1 MLSGHS
7 IAASWADEMGGWTF
21 SSKCPYCWFVSWPDW
36 TRTETCGSISAQLA
50 GAFVPLCRHGVL
62 ARGIA
67 GLLTGEGWGEHTHTY
82 TPREWLWQAGQIR
95 FVVYCVYSG
104 LCVCLVIGEQG
115 RDAVWPWPEILSPID
130 YNLKRKADGTHC
142 KMWQIHYL
150 RFKIQYNKG
159 TFKE

>member
-1 MLSGHS
+1 MRWEVELLAQSALTADLFHDLIEQEQRPVDLYQLSWQGPLFLC
-7 IAASWADEMGGWTF
+7 AD
-21 SSKCPYCWFVSWPDW
+21 
-36 TRTETCGSISAQLA
+36 TEYWL
-50 GAFVPLCRHGVL
+50 V
-62 ARGIA
+62 
-67 GLLTGEGWGEHTHTY
+67 GLLGYWLGEGWGEHTHTY